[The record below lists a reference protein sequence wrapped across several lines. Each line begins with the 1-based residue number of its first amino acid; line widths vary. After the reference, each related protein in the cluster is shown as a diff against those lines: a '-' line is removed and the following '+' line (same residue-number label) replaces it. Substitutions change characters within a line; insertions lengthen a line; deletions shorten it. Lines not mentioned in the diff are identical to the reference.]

1 MGPARNLEAPDDTH
15 PPGRRLRP
23 IVTSPP
29 PKLFED
35 LTEGEVV
42 VYVERIADELLS
54 PGFSPAAS
62 GHRGDE

>member
-1 MGPARNLEAPDDTH
+1 MGPARNLEAPDDT
-15 PPGRRLRP
+15 
-23 IVTSPP
+23 
-29 PKLFED
+29 LFED

-54 PGFSPAAS
+54 PGFGPAAS